1 VSFEAARAE
10 RLKVSG
16 NPAQYDD
23 LQVFIREQELMRRL
37 APLGAGLVGE
47 SMLPTLELD
56 VSDSDVARAADRIAD
71 WLTETGGLWAKQET

>member
-1 VSFEAARAE
+1 MPQDHLGRHTV
-10 RLKVSG
+10 
-16 NPAQYDD
+16 D
-23 LQVFIREQELMRRL
+23 LQQVFIKEQELTRR
-37 APLGAGLVGE
+37 LVGE